1 MFYKGRI
8 SILPTVGYIKLD
20 KMIKLRRTRRKE
32 MRRRARSRRK
42 GLYKLN
48 LSIIR
53 LNMIQAGYMKRG
65 FKHSFTLYKLIKKKL
80 INEKE
85 KKGMV

>member
-8 SILPTVGYIKLD
+8 SILPTVGYNKLD

-53 LNMIQAGYMKRG
+53 LNMIQAGYLKRG
-65 FKHSFTLYKLIKKKL
+65 FKHSFTLYKVIKKKL

-85 KKGMV
+85 RKGIV

>member
-53 LNMIQAGYMKRG
+53 LNMIQAGYLKRG

-85 KKGMV
+85 RKGMV